1 MHKMNGARMTQSAS
15 DRYSSQ
21 LRIDPL
27 TGVGNPLAFFEW
39 LQHYSNLKPVPQF
52 TLLSLDM
59 INLRQLND
67 THGNAAGDSAVRW
80 ATLVLLEEGEA
91 AVYRISGD
99 EFVGVLTEGSPQHHA
114 QLGEMVYRRLTKEAK
129 RVNLDPPGAALA
141 VIRFSGFEELSPE
154 DVLGVIYGALLD
166 VKQDHDQTFKV
177 FDASSTKSVTPVSG
191 LLNDMVRR
199 MVALGSMLDKS
210 HVLAYIDSVS
220 GLPNMHAALE
230 QCEAM
235 LERHNDKEEAFSIL
249 LIDGDDLSRYNK
261 IGYLAGDQMIARL
274 GSVLRDEMRPGDFLA
289 RWRSGDEFL
298 ALLERTSI
306 DLAVQIAKR
315 LRERVIKASQD
326 WTYPITISIG
336 IAGYPE
342 QGRRISDLI
351 HQAETAL
358 NHAKQSG
365 KNQAF
370 VNPYAP
376 ATGE

>member
-1 MHKMNGARMTQSAS
+1 
-15 DRYSSQ
+15 
-21 LRIDPL
+21 
-27 TGVGNPLAFFEW
+27 
-39 LQHYSNLKPVPQF
+39 
-52 TLLSLDM
+52 M

-67 THGNAAGDSAVRW
+67 THGHAAGDSAVRW
-80 ATLVLLEEGEA
+80 ATLVLLEEAEA

-99 EFVGVLTEGSPQHHA
+99 EFVGVLTEGTLQHHA
-114 QLGEMVYRRLTKEAK
+114 QRGEMVYRRLTKEAK
-129 RVNLDPPGAALA
+129 QVNLDPPGAALA
-141 VIRFSGFEELSPE
+141 VIHFSGFEELSPE

-177 FDASSTKSVTPVSG
+177 FDASSTKPVTPVSG
-191 LLNDMVRR
+191 LINDMVRR
-199 MVALGSMLDKS
+199 MISLGSMLDKS

-220 GLPNMHAALE
+220 GLPNMHAALDE
-230 QCEAM
+230 CEAM
-235 LERHNDKEEAFSIL
+235 FERHKHKEEAFSIL

-261 IGYLAGDQMIARL
+261 IGYLAGDEMIARL

-298 ALLERTSI
+298 VLLERTPI
-306 DLAVQIAKR
+306 DLAVKIANR

-336 IAGYPE
+336 IAGYPG
-342 QGRRISDLI
+342 QGRRIDDLI

-365 KNQAF
+365 KDQAF
-370 VNPYAP
+370 ANPHVP
-376 ATGE
+376 INGE